1 MSSKIFLIQSK
12 LWMTLLLL
20 DSVTQRESKCEFIFS
35 SNSSIS
41 FSRLNCINGI
51 KGEVEACTV
60 QAINLERREMIGWV
74 LGQRDS
80 GVVMFS

>member
-41 FSRLNCINGI
+41 FSGLNCINGI